1 MYGGCLE
8 SGYKVSGRMLEGVLL
23 TLIGGCLEGFYRM
36 SGGCLEDV

>member
-8 SGYKVSGRMLEGVLL
+8 SACKVSGRMMEGVLL
-23 TLIGGCLEGFYRM
+23 ALIGGCLEGFYRV